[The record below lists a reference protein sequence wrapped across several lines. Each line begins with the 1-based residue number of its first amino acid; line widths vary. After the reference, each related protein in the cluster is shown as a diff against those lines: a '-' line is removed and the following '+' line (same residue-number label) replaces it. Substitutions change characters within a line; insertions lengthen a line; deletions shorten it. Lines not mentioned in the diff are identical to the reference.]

1 MTYRAPETND
11 SAPLA
16 EQIEQMIDELPGEQ
30 VSIGTL
36 LSALGDEGLLLICL
50 LYTSPS
56 PRD

>member
-30 VSIGTL
+30 VSIGT
-36 LSALGDEGLLLICL
+36 SARWAMKACC
-50 LYTSPS
+50 
-56 PRD
+56 